1 MANKAFEIQES
12 KLRIG
17 GLDLEAGATAIVV
30 PGLSQAVTYFVE
42 EVDERDGNNPN
53 GFGNSASA
61 VTIIDNAEYLV
72 LSGTTPSASYT
83 AAEYSVDEL
92 DDGEIDE
99 INVEVAG
106 VFDSADKT
114 RAEAANMWATTVG
127 NPFGN
132 FNINDWTQIPFRPRM
147 RADEVTNVSGASS
160 LEELND
166 VQLDGPSNGQV
177 LTWNNDQEK
186 WENQDP
192 SGGNVD
198 LGGFT
203 FDSTTM
209 TMPEGG
215 IITETTV
222 GLNPT
227 IVIGPANND
236 AESQALFIKGGLP
249 PGDPVDYHLHLT
261 TGDLE
266 ETSIILGTDEHNVRT
281 TIVGDIE
288 INTYNYSEDVSNTW
302 TFENRGALRI
312 PAGGDIINS
321 SGQSVLGSNYSL
333 PTASDSVLGGIK
345 IGAGLNIDGNGVVT
359 ASGGVTTIARQDT
372 PPSAANGT
380 LWYNTLEGRLYIKYS
395 DAWVDAAPLMMPAPD
410 TDIDVASITF
420 PDASVQTSAFSNK
433 LVNGAS
439 ELVLDE
445 MGFLTVPA
453 SIVLSE
459 GVITFMG
466 EDDPGIVL
474 GSSIN
479 SVFVRTLNGID
490 QYEWKFGTDGTLT
503 LPSSSNELYTTS
515 NSLIKSIEDIQISA
529 GDDVGSNWIFNGNG
543 TLTIPGAIEGPGGQG
558 GNTVIRAP
566 VNNAAVLMN
575 NNGFSQVAVQDNN
588 IYLQTSVANEGNVF
602 NSWTFDTDGTLTFPD
617 SISSISSLDPAQ
629 SGGINGVSL
638 NGKDRAF
645 IGINN
650 ESFGYS
656 WDFRAFGGSS
666 SGSTVKPAIQF
677 PGGGWLQEDA
687 TDIVDNNVPV
697 QLGSQ
702 GSITLTTK
710 FNDILT
716 PAEHSWVFG
725 TDGTTTFPNGLILA
739 PAGQSITMQSDQY
752 SQLMYQNANVTV
764 APDKAINTN
773 FFVAPNFATL
783 DIVYR
788 DGSSNQQTKSWLWN
802 IEGLTFPDA
811 TVQTTAFVQGEQ
823 IFTLDT
829 GNIDYAPTAVDFNLL
844 FVTPAI
850 GYSEIDPTSV
860 TLPNGVPGQRLVIF
874 NGYSL
879 ATLTVNPGPVGR
891 DISGG
896 VIAEFI
902 YSSMDGWIPLY
913 GTNSPT

>member
-42 EVDERDGNNPN
+42 EVDERDGNNPS
-53 GFGNSASA
+53 GFGNNPSA

-83 AAEYSVDEL
+83 AAEYSVDEI

-99 INVEVAG
+99 INIEVAG

-114 RAEAANMWATTVG
+114 RAESANMWATTVG

-147 RADEVTNVSGASS
+147 RADDVTNVSGASS

-166 VQLDGPSNGQV
+166 VEIDGPSNGQV

-227 IVIGPANND
+227 IVIEPANND
-236 AESQALFIKGGLP
+236 AESQALFIKGGTP

-321 SGQSVLGSNYSL
+321 SGQSVLGGNYSL

-345 IGAGLNIDGNGVVT
+345 IGAGLSIDEDGVVT
-359 ASGGVTTIARQDT
+359 ASGSVITVARQDT

-395 DAWVDAAPLMMPAPD
+395 NAWVDAAPLMMPAPD

-420 PDASVQTSAFSNK
+420 PDATVQTTAA
-433 LVNGAS
+433 LQDRLINGNFTVTLNDDGKTVLPSTAIFGGTTGLTLANLNNDIAALFNNGDVYITGGES
-439 ELVLDE
+439 LRFTGIGEIDGNSTPILRFWNGEGRHSSGNDTTELVELRVGNDAAE
-445 MGFLTVPA
+445 
-453 SIVLSE
+453 
-459 GVITFMG
+459 
-466 EDDPGIVL
+466 
-474 GSSIN
+474 GSSTRGFFKI
-479 SVFVRTLNGID
+479 RTEKQND
-490 QYEWKFGTDGTLT
+490 PNNEKEWKFDADGTLT
-503 LPSSSNELYTTS
+503 LP
-515 NSLIKSIEDIQISA
+515 
-529 GDDVGSNWIFNGNG
+529 
-543 TLTIPGAIEGPGGQG
+543 
-558 GNTVIRAP
+558 
-566 VNNAAVLMN
+566 
-575 NNGFSQVAVQDNN
+575 
-588 IYLQTSVANEGNVF
+588 
-602 NSWTFDTDGTLTFPD
+602 DG
-617 SISSISSLDPAQ
+617 ISSILSLDPAQ

-638 NGKDRAF
+638 TGKDRAF

-702 GSITLTTK
+702 GSITLTTT

-725 TDGTTTFPNGLILA
+725 RDGTTTFPNGLILA
-739 PAGQSITMQSDQY
+739 PAGQNITMQSDQY

-773 FFVAPNFATL
+773 FFVAPNSATL

-802 IEGLTFPDA
+802 IDGLTFPDN
-811 TVQTTAFVQGEQ
+811 TVQATAFVQGEQ

-829 GNIDYAPTAVDFNLL
+829 GNIDYAPTTVDFNLL
-844 FVTPAI
+844 FVTAAI
-850 GYSEIDPTSV
+850 GYSETDPTSV

-874 NGYSL
+874 NGYNL
-879 ATLTVNPGPVGR
+879 ATLTVNPGPFGR
-891 DISGG
+891 DISSG
-896 VIAEFI
+896 VVAEFI
-902 YSSMDGWIPLY
+902 YSGFDGLWIPLY
-913 GTNSPT
+913 GTNSPA

>member
-83 AAEYSVDEL
+83 TAVYSVDEL

-166 VQLDGPSNGQV
+166 VEIDGPSNGQV

-333 PTASDSVLGGIK
+333 PTASNSVLGGIK

-372 PPSAANGT
+372 PPTAANGT

-395 DAWVDAAPLMMPAPD
+395 DVWVDAVPLMMPAPD
-410 TDIDVASITF
+410 TDIDVVSITF

-503 LPSSSNELYTTS
+503 
-515 NSLIKSIEDIQISA
+515 
-529 GDDVGSNWIFNGNG
+529 
-543 TLTIPGAIEGPGGQG
+543 IPGAIEGPGGQG

-617 SISSISSLDPAQ
+617 NTSSILSLDPAQ
-629 SGGINGVSL
+629 SGGINGVVLS
-638 NGKDRAF
+638 GKDRAF

-687 TDIVDNNVPV
+687 TNIVDNNVPV

-716 PAEHSWVFG
+716 PDEHSWVFG
-725 TDGTTTFPNGLILA
+725 
-739 PAGQSITMQSDQY
+739 
-752 SQLMYQNANVTV
+752 
-764 APDKAINTN
+764 
-773 FFVAPNFATL
+773 
-783 DIVYR
+783 R
-788 DGSSNQQTKSWLWN
+788 DGA
-802 IEGLTFPDA
+802 LTFPDA
-811 TVQTTAFVQGEQ
+811 TVQTTAYVPADNV
-823 IFTLDT
+823 IKTT
-829 GNIDYAPTAVDFNLL
+829 GTWT
-844 FVTPAI
+844 VTPGTAT
-850 GYSEIDPTSV
+850 YSFTVP
-860 TLPNGVPGQRLVIF
+860 PNGVYQLWVRGNVP
-874 NGYSL
+874 NGIISYV
-879 ATLTVNPGPVGR
+879 ATVAVTNANVGVLGTQHAWNYTGAGNPILFTSIPDQFIVATEGTISTMNPSVGTSTNTFVFG
-891 DISGG
+891 ISNST
-896 VIAEFI
+896 AENVTI
-902 YSSMDGWIPLY
+902 QWGYTKIS
-913 GTNSPT
+913 